1 MFVFRHD
8 AVCMHGVIYMY
19 VLDLCVCMTCMRAWA
34 VLLTYDIFESAM
46 YVFMWWACVCMYV
59 CVHVGC
65 LYACHVCV
73 HMYLYDVF
81 VYM

>member
-1 MFVFRHD
+1 
-8 AVCMHGVIYMY
+8 
-19 VLDLCVCMTCMRAWA
+19 MTCMHVWA
-34 VLLTYDIFESAM
+34 VLLMYAIFECAM
-46 YVFMWWACVCMYV
+46 YVFVWWACVCMYV

-73 HMYLYDVF
+73 HMYLYDVC